1 MKGMIEMAKKSIV
14 DFSKIKKNLSD
25 IPKPIQVINEHAEI
39 VNRDIFDT
47 FSEEQLFEFMKKMV
61 WERALHEQTMNFSR
75 QGRMGFYAPTAGEE
89 ASEMGTVLAMEKQD
103 YLLPAY
109 RDIPQ
114 LIQHGA
120 TITQAYLWS
129 RGHVKGNEFAGRS
142 LMPQIIIGAAYVE
155 TAGVALGL
163 KKNGE
168 NAIAFSYTGDGGTSQ
183 GDSYE
188 GMNFA
193 GAYQVPA
200 LFIVQDNNYAIST
213 PRSKQTAAPSLAQK
227 AVACGIPSV
236 QVDGMDIVACYS
248 VAKAARD
255 YIIAG
260 NGPVMIETLTDRY
273 GAHSS
278 AGDDPSRYRTKEE
291 QQPWL
296 DRDPL
301 IRLRQILT
309 NKKLW
314 SDEQEEALV
323 KETKD
328 ACKEAIK
335 EADQTEPEKVS
346 DMLKRT
352 FEVPTPELQDEIAKF
367 EEKESK

>member
-1 MKGMIEMAKKSIV
+1 MVIMSKNSIV
-14 DFSKIKKNLSD
+14 DFSKIKDELAD
-25 IPKPIQVINEHAEI
+25 LAKPIQVLDQNAKV
-39 VNRDIFDT
+39 VNQAVFDS
-47 FSEEQLFEFMKKMV
+47 FSDDQLVEFMKKMV

-89 ASEMGTVLAMEKQD
+89 ASEMGTVMAMQKQD
-103 YLLPAY
+103 YLVPAY

-120 TITQAYLWS
+120 TVTEAFLWS
-129 RGHVKGNEFAGRS
+129 RGHVKGNEFEARA

-168 NAIAFSYTGDGGTSQ
+168 DAIAFSYTGDGGTSQ

-193 GAYQVPA
+193 GAYKVPA
-200 LFIVQDNNYAIST
+200 LFIVQNNGYAISV
-213 PRSKQTAAPSLAQK
+213 PRESQTAAPALTQK
-227 AVACGIPSV
+227 AIAAGIPSV
-236 QVDGMDIVACYS
+236 QVDGMDILACYS

-255 YIIAG
+255 YMLAG
-260 NGPVMIETLTDRY
+260 NGPVMIETLTNRY

-278 AGDDPSRYRTKEE
+278 AGDDPKRYRTDE
-291 QQPWL
+291 QQKPWL
-296 DRDPL
+296 EKDPL
-301 IRLRQILT
+301 IRLRKVLT
-309 NKKLW
+309 DKKLW
-314 SDEQEEALV
+314 TEEQEEALI
-323 KETKD
+323 KEYKDSFKD
-328 ACKEAIK
+328 ALKQ
-335 EADQTEPEKVS
+335 ADAVEPEKVS

-352 FEVPTPELQDEIAKF
+352 FEVPTPELQAQIAKF
-367 EEKESK
+367 EEKESN